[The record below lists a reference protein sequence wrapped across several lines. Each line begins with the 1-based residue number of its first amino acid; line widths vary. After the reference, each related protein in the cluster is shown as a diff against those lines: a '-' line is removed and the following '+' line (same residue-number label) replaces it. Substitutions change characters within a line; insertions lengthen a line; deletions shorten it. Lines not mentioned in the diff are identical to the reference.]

1 MEALRSKLHADAELR
16 TNKYL
21 PRISEQLKN
30 TYSSSVLEPSSFTK
44 EEPEKYVG
52 KVRDRY
58 TFSNAVVLVV
68 SDRLSAFDRQL
79 TEIPF
84 KGAVLNQVS
93 GWWFE
98 KTKHIVNNHVIASS
112 VHSNVTLARKC
123 KPFPIEFVMRGYI
136 TGSTGTSMWTNYKN
150 GVRNYCGHRLPEG
163 LVKDQKLANNLL
175 TPTTKEEHDA
185 LISAENI
192 VKDGWMN
199 QEDWDFC
206 AKKAKEIFAFGQEV
220 AKEHGLILVDTKYEF
235 GRDEQTGE
243 ILLIDE
249 MHTPDSSRYW
259 IESSYEKCMSEGTP
273 PQNIDKEFVRKWFA
287 AHCDPYNDSELPE
300 APSDLLCELSRRYI
314 MLYELITG
322 NLFQFTD
329 HDASIGDAIKTSGK
343 WVE

>member
-1 MEALRSKLHADAELR
+1 
-16 TNKYL
+16 
-21 PRISEQLKN
+21 
-30 TYSSSVLEPSSFTK
+30 
-44 EEPEKYVG
+44 
-52 KVRDRY
+52 
-58 TFSNAVVLVV
+58 
-68 SDRLSAFDRQL
+68 
-79 TEIPF
+79 
-84 KGAVLNQVS
+84 
-93 GWWFE
+93 
-98 KTKHIVNNHVIASS
+98 
-112 VHSNVTLARKC
+112 
-123 KPFPIEFVMRGYI
+123 MRGYI

-259 IESSYEKCMSEGTP
+259 IESSYEKCMNKAKSLRNSHEIVMP
-273 PQNIDKEFVRKWFA
+273 
-287 AHCDPYNDSELPE
+287 
-300 APSDLLCELSRRYI
+300 LLSTTIVLSRR
-314 MLYELITG
+314 
-322 NLFQFTD
+322 N
-329 HDASIGDAIKTSGK
+329 DALKLRKS
-343 WVE
+343 